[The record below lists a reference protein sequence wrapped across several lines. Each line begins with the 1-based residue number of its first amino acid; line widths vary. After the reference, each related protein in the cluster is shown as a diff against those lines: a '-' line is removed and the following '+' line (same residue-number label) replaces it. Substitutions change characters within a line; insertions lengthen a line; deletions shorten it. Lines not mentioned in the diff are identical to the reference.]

1 MPIVRRMRGV
11 REPGP
16 AATRA
21 VVFSMGA
28 LCCCDRAD
36 ALAATAF
43 RRMLQ
48 RFNVTGDA
56 RESFGQFTSRF
67 SQVARW
73 YQQKTFYLQGEMLH
87 EARVAG
93 LRALG
98 VQPSEAEMDD
108 LDTIWRDA
116 PSRSMHARPGAH
128 QLLRSLRTDGLAIG
142 ITSNADCQEFRGTL
156 EDEGLDG
163 LADSVLCSEEARSC
177 KPDPVIFYEMLRRLD
192 VRPSEALFVGTS
204 PEVDIRGARVVGMR
218 SALLAT
224 GPPRWWDTDG
234 FAPDHL
240 ISTLN
245 EVATLV
251 TLPAPAGGP
260 RVRRRACAH
269 ELMAG

>member
-1 MPIVRRMRGV
+1 MRKV
-11 REPGP
+11 SDPGP
-16 AATRA
+16 VATRA

-28 LCCCDRAD
+28 LCSCDRAD

-43 RRMLQ
+43 RHMLE
-48 RFNVTGDA
+48 RFDVTGDA
-56 RESFGQFTSRF
+56 RECFGLFTSRF

-73 YQQKTFYLQGEMLH
+73 YQQKPFYLQREMLR
-87 EARVAG
+87 EARLAG

-98 VQPSEAEMDD
+98 VQPTGTGMDD
-108 LDTIWRDA
+108 LDTIWLEA
-116 PSRSMHARPGAH
+116 LSRSMHARPGAH
-128 QLLRSLRTDGLAIG
+128 ALLRGLRADGLAIG
-142 ITSNADCQEFRGTL
+142 ITSNADCQEFRRTL
-156 EDEGLDG
+156 ESEGLEG

-192 VRPSEALFVGTS
+192 VRPSETLFVGTS
-204 PEVDIRGARVVGMR
+204 PEVDVRGARVVGMR

-224 GPPRWWDTDG
+224 GSPRWWDSDG

-260 RVRRRACAH
+260 RVRRRACGHA
-269 ELMAG
+269 LMAG